1 LAVRS
6 LRAQGRVR
14 SYSLFRNS
22 PWLANVHRNA
32 AEGRLSIRWRLTDAQ
47 CQRIKPLNSSQDPTQ
62 DRQHRGGCRDERSS
76 VRRGGGAVGPHRETP
91 GTTGQKKLR
100 ALEQRVRRD
109 AVCPDRR
116 ANLQRSGVSTS
127 QALLSPHISQN
138 ISAITSHENGK
149 GIRPSALAAVI
160 RVWGVDGRNQLAQ
173 HGALGAPAAENEV
186 SG

>member
-6 LRAQGRVR
+6 LRVQGRVR

-62 DRQHRGGCRDERSS
+62 DRQHRGPRDERSS

-91 GTTGQKKLR
+91 GTTGQKKLG

-109 AVCPDRR
+109 AVCPGRR

-127 QALLSPHISQN
+127 QAPHISQN
-138 ISAITSHENGK
+138 ISAITSHGNGK

-160 RVWGVDGRNQLAQ
+160 RVWGVDGRDQLAQ